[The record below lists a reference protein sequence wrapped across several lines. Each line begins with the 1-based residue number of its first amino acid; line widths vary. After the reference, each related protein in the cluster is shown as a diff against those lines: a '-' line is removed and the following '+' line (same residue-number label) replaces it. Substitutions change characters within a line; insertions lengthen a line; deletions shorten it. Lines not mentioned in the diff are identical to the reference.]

1 MDKYNHW
8 LAKLICPKGMAGYA
22 ITLGQTAYYSC
33 SESQLDKRWRTHED
47 QHKKQLAK
55 DGVFKFSFLYCWYQI
70 RHGYANNPFE
80 V

>member
-33 SESQLDKRWRTHED
+33 DESKVDKRW
-47 QHKKQLAK
+47 QASKKN
-55 DGVFKFSFLYCWYQI
+55 VIRFLSIVQML
-70 RHGYANNPFE
+70 
-80 V
+80 